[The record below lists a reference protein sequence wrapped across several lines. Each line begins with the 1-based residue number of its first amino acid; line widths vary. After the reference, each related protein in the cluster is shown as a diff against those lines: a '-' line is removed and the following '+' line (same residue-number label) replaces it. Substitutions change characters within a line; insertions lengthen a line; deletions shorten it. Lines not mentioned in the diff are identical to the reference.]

1 MTIDAF
7 LHFILCCCG
16 AALAI
21 GGTLL
26 GVTIIIYW
34 LDTLIH
40 YIREDFDEEEDKY
53 DE

>member
-7 LHFILCCCG
+7 LHFVLCCCG
-16 AALAI
+16 AALAV

-34 LDTLIH
+34 LDELIH
-40 YIREDFDEEEDKY
+40 EIKGDEEEDTN
-53 DE
+53 E